1 MKSPSEI
8 VSEEEVERAL
18 TYLRDSAKEIRR
30 LTEQARKAEHMLKHR
45 KALLMMSF
53 TGSAAHREM
62 EAVADTTYFA
72 SLISEAKAAGAL
84 AEAKALREAAA
95 MRIEVW
101 RTQSSNWRSMKL

>member
-1 MKSPSEI
+1 
-8 VSEEEVERAL
+8 
-18 TYLRDSAKEIRR
+18 
-30 LTEQARKAEHMLKHR
+30 
-45 KALLMMSF
+45 
-53 TGSAAHREM
+53 M
-62 EAVADTTYFA
+62 EAVSDTTYFA